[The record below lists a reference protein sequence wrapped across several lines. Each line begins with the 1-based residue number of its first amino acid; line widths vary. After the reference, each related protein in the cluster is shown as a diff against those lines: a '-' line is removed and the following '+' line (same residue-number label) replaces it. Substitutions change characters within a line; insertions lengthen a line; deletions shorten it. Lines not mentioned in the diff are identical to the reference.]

1 MKSIPQLN
9 AGDKSPAYLRTAD
22 EKIGEDTLSTSTPLP
37 PTLPLSADI
46 RAAYQDV
53 YAKNQAAIEGTTD
66 FELLTSLNDSNDA
79 IGSLL
84 SADDAFHIHAD
95 SAAFQALLAQI
106 GTTNAGLKVL
116 QAKIGNIAGDI
127 GKFGMVVGAITK
139 VLSMVPGI

>member
-1 MKSIPQLN
+1 
-9 AGDKSPAYLRTAD
+9 
-22 EKIGEDTLSTSTPLP
+22 LP

-46 RAAYQDV
+46 RAAYEDV

-84 SADDAFHIHAD
+84 SADDQFHIHSD
-95 SAAFQALLAQI
+95 SATFQTLLTQI
-106 GTTNAGLKVL
+106 GVTNKGLKVL
-116 QAKIGNIAGDI
+116 QTKIAGIAGDI
-127 GKFGMVVGAITK
+127 GKFAMVASAINK

>member
-1 MKSIPQLN
+1 
-9 AGDKSPAYLRTAD
+9 
-22 EKIGEDTLSTSTPLP
+22 LSTSAPLP

-46 RAAYQDV
+46 RAAYEDV

-84 SADDAFHIHAD
+84 SADDQFHIHSD
-95 SAAFQALLAQI
+95 SAMFQTLLTQI
-106 GTTNAGLKVL
+106 GVTNKGLKVL
-116 QAKIGNIAGDI
+116 QTKIAGIAGDI
-127 GKFGMVVGAITK
+127 GKFAMVASAINK